1 MSDYV
6 QWGLLFVF
14 LVFLFFRPQP
24 PSSLPWPQ
32 GDCLCNCLASISICL
47 ALASGWLPLPRPC
60 LNLHL
65 PCLASGWRPRPCLVL
80 HLPCLGLG
88 VAAAAL
94 PWSPS
99 TLPRPRGGGL
109 GLALI
114 SIYLASASGWRPR
127 PCLYFHLPCLGLG
140 LALISIYL
148 ASASGWQ
155 PLPWFRLASFPA
167 FTALANALT
176 TSLSAVPAS

>member
-32 GDCLCNCLASISICL
+32 GDCLCLGLASISICL
-47 ALASGWLPLPRPC
+47 AWP
-60 LNLHL
+60 
-65 PCLASGWRPRPCLVL
+65 
-80 HLPCLGLG
+80 
-88 VAAAAL
+88 
-94 PWSPS
+94 
-99 TLPRPRGGGL
+99 GGDCL

-114 SIYLASASGWRPR
+114 SICLAWPR
-127 PCLYFHLPCLGLG
+127 GDGLG

-155 PLPWFRLASFPA
+155 PRPRPCLDLHLPCLGLWVAASALVSPRLVPSFHCLGKCLDYI
-167 FTALANALT
+167 TLCS
-176 TSLSAVPAS
+176 TSFIVQCA